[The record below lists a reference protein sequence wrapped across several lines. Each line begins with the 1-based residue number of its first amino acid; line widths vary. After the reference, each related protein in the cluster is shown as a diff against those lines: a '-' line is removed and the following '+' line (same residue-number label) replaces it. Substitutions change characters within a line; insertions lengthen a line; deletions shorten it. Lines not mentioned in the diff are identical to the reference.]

1 MKEFNYKKVIIILVA
16 LLVIQI
22 IIYAITNA
30 IMSKGN
36 KGINQAPD
44 TPVSRAEDRDYLKQL
59 DVAYAD
65 KEQEIINPANLS
77 YYYNDNF
84 KSVVSMES
92 LQKSLYKL
100 VNEGFPTIYNA
111 TKDKTREEVSNFYK
125 TDYAK
130 INGCGIMDEES
141 YLYTGK
147 ELVDQ
152 IYKGRNTFKSVE
164 MDYESIKTNQ
174 NGYMTVEFKV
184 HYTDEATINMIAC
197 LAEREGVSPAIKFQ
211 SNSDLKKLFEKY
223 KGEITPDDFTE
234 KIKDI
239 AEYIPTIKAK
249 TRLKSNNYRK
259 QYYQDNIEDFKKI
272 GIVSENDFMNL
283 VRAISD
289 ETLASDDFYNYIIK
303 LDTVKELDDRFE
315 LKLNIVFL
323 SGQEYNLEMKMYK
336 AKNAEGRLIEIKTTK
351 YNDNYSDS
359 NAE

>member
-1 MKEFNYKKVIIILVA
+1 MKEFNYKKIIIILVA

-30 IMSKGN
+30 VMSKDN
-36 KGINQAPD
+36 KGIDQAPD
-44 TPVSRAEDRDYLKQL
+44 TPVSRAEDREFLKQL

-65 KEQEIINPANLS
+65 KEEEIINPANLK
-77 YYYNDNF
+77 YYYKDNF
-84 KSVVSMES
+84 KSVVSMVD

-111 TKDKTREEVSNFYK
+111 AKDKTREEVSNFYK

-164 MDYESIKTNQ
+164 MDYESIKSNQ

-184 HYTDEATINMIAC
+184 HYTNEATINMIAC
-197 LAEREGVSPAIKFQ
+197 LAEREGVSPTIKFK
-211 SNSDLKKLFEKY
+211 SNSNLKKLFEKY

-234 KIKDI
+234 KLKEI
-239 AEYIPTIKAK
+239 AEYIPKIKIK
-249 TRLKSNNYRK
+249 TKLESNNFRK
-259 QYYQDNIEDFKKI
+259 QYYKDNIEDFKNL

-289 ETLASDDFYNYIIK
+289 ETVIADDFYNYIIK
-303 LDTVKELDDRFE
+303 LDTVKELDDRYE
-315 LKLNIVFL
+315 LKLNLVFL
-323 SGQEYNLEMKMYK
+323 SGQEYNFDMKMYK
-336 AKNAEGRLIEIKTTK
+336 AKNAEGRLIEIKSSK
-351 YNDNYSDS
+351 YNENYSDS

>member
-30 IMSKGN
+30 VMSKDN

-44 TPVSRAEDRDYLKQL
+44 TPVSRAEDREYLKQL

-65 KEQEIINPANLS
+65 QKEEIINPANLS
-77 YYYNDNF
+77 YYYNDKF
-84 KSVVSMES
+84 ASVVSMTE

-100 VNEGFPTIYNA
+100 VNEGLPTIYNA
-111 TKDKTREEVSNFYK
+111 TKDKTRTEVSNFYK

-130 INGCGIMDEES
+130 INNCGIMDEET
-141 YLYTGK
+141 YGYIGK
-147 ELVDQ
+147 DLVDQ

-164 MDYESIKTNQ
+164 MDYESIKPNQ

-184 HYTDEATINMIAC
+184 HYTNEATIKMIAC
-197 LAEREGVSPAIKFQ
+197 LAEREGVSPKIKYQ

-223 KGEITPDDFTE
+223 KGEIVPDDFTE
-234 KIKDI
+234 KLKELAENISDIKV
-239 AEYIPTIKAK
+239 K
-249 TRLKSNNYRK
+249 TKLKSNNYRK
-259 QYYQDNIEDFKKI
+259 QYYNDNIEKFSNL

-283 VRAISD
+283 ARAISN
-289 ETLASDDFYNYIIK
+289 ETLISDSFYNYIIK
-303 LDTVKELDDRFE
+303 LDTVKELDDRYE
-315 LKLNIVFL
+315 LKLNLVFL
-323 SGQEYNLEMKMYK
+323 SGQEYNFDVKMYK
-336 AKNAEGRLIEIKTTK
+336 AKNAAGRLMEFKSSL
-351 YNDNYSDS
+351 YNDNYSDT

>member
-30 IMSKGN
+30 VMSKDN

-44 TPVSRAEDRDYLKQL
+44 TPVSRAEDKEYLKQL
-59 DVAYAD
+59 DIAYAD
-65 KEQEIINPANLS
+65 KDAEIINPANLS

-84 KSVVSMES
+84 KCVVSIVD

-111 TKDKTREEVSNFYK
+111 TKDKSREEVSNFYK

-130 INGCGIMDEES
+130 INSCGIMDEES

-147 ELVDQ
+147 DLVDQ

-164 MDYESIKTNQ
+164 MDYESIQANQ
-174 NGYMTVEFKV
+174 NGYMTVNFKV
-184 HYTDEATINMIAC
+184 NYTNEATINMTAC
-197 LAEREGVSPAIKFQ
+197 LAEREGVSPTIKFK
-211 SNSDLKKLFEKY
+211 SNSNLKKLFEKY

-234 KIKDI
+234 KLKDI
-239 AEYIPTIKAK
+239 AEHISTIKVK
-249 TRLKSNNYRK
+249 TRLKSNNFK
-259 QYYQDNIEDFKKI
+259 KEYYKENIEEFTNL

-283 VRAISD
+283 VRAISN
-289 ETLASDDFYNYIIK
+289 ETVISDDFYNYIIK
-303 LDTVKELDDRFE
+303 LDTVKELDDRYE
-315 LKLNIVFL
+315 VKINLVFL
-323 SGQEYNLEMKMYK
+323 SGQEYNLNLKMYK
-336 AKNAEGRLIEIKTTK
+336 AKNAGGRLIEFKSSL
-351 YNDNYSDS
+351 YDENYSDT